1 MDLAKGI
8 KSIEQF
14 SLEGRR
20 VLIRADFAVPLTPEG
35 TIQDD
40 SRIHAALPTIKYAM
54 EQGAKVVLA
63 AHLGKPKG
71 KRVNDLS
78 MLIVGERLQ
87 ELLTRSLGREV
98 EIFVPD
104 ECVGDGPRKLI
115 MERLDGEVVLL
126 ENLQFHP
133 EEEANDGLFAQRLA
147 ALGDVYVNDAFAA
160 CHHAY
165 ASLSGVPRLFV
176 EKGAGL
182 ALMKELSVLSRL
194 LSGQVDA
201 PFVVAVGGERFADKV
216 GFMTNLLGR
225 GRTVLVGGGTA
236 VTLLAAQGLG
246 VGRSKVDSERIE
258 AARNF
263 LSRARLRQA
272 EVLLPV
278 DLVVAREVSDEAT
291 SETVPSDSVP
301 EDALILDIGP
311 KTALMFAT
319 ALGQARTVF
328 WNGPM
333 GVFERPRFRSGTEAV
348 AKAIARSSGLSVV
361 GGVDTV
367 AAVARLVLTPFFRH
381 VSLGGPATL
390 MALEGRELPGITA
403 LRETA

>member
-165 ASLSGVPRLFV
+165 ASLSAVPRLFV

-194 LSGQVDA
+194 LSAQVDA

-236 VTLLAAQGLG
+236 VTLLSAQGLG
-246 VGRSKVDSERIE
+246 VGRSKVDAERIE